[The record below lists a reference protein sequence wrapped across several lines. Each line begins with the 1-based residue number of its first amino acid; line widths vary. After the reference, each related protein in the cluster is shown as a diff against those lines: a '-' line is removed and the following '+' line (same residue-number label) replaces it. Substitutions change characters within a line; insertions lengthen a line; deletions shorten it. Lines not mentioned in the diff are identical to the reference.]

1 MLYVAAMFVHI
12 YMGTI
17 GVEGAFE
24 AMADG
29 NVDVNWAKERHSLW
43 YEEEM
48 QAGAGQRPGDAAG
61 RITGISIRDK
71 NARPCGRAFCY
82 KGAMRIIG
90 LAGWSGSGKTTLIKK
105 LIPRLIARGIS
116 VSTLKHAHH
125 GFDLDQPGKDSFF
138 HRTAGA
144 TEVIISS
151 AKRWAILHELR
162 EQPEWD
168 MAALVGKMSPVDL
181 VLVEGFKRDAF
192 PKLEIHRIANGKPLI
207 HPEDPHIVAVASD
220 SALPA
225 ARVPVIDL
233 NDIEA
238 IADLL
243 LKHAVPIGAGRIRE
257 RLMAQLTDD
266 CFAFSGPLLPLEDM
280 ERLIGERVAPVAE
293 TERVALARRARPRD
307 RRRREGAGRSAAVR

>member
-1 MLYVAAMFVHI
+1 
-12 YMGTI
+12 
-17 GVEGAFE
+17 
-24 AMADG
+24 
-29 NVDVNWAKERHSLW
+29 
-43 YEEEM
+43 
-48 QAGAGQRPGDAAG
+48 
-61 RITGISIRDK
+61 
-71 NARPCGRAFCY
+71 
-82 KGAMRIIG
+82 MRIIG

-105 LIPRLIARGIS
+105 LIPRLIARGIA

-168 MAALVGKMSPVDL
+168 LAALVGKMSPVDL

-225 ARVPVIDL
+225 AQVPVVDL

-243 LKHAVPIGAGRIRE
+243 LKHAVPI
-257 RLMAQLTDD
+257 
-266 CFAFSGPLLPLEDM
+266 
-280 ERLIGERVAPVAE
+280 
-293 TERVALARRARPRD
+293 
-307 RRRREGAGRSAAVR
+307 

>member
-1 MLYVAAMFVHI
+1 
-12 YMGTI
+12 
-17 GVEGAFE
+17 
-24 AMADG
+24 
-29 NVDVNWAKERHSLW
+29 
-43 YEEEM
+43 
-48 QAGAGQRPGDAAG
+48 
-61 RITGISIRDK
+61 
-71 NARPCGRAFCY
+71 
-82 KGAMRIIG
+82 MRIIG

-105 LIPRLIARGIS
+105 LIPRLLARGIS

-168 MAALVGKMSPVDL
+168 LAALVGKMSPVDL

-192 PKLEIHRIANGKPLI
+192 PKLEIYRIANGKPLI

-220 SALPA
+220 SALPQA
-225 ARVPVIDL
+225 KVPVVDL

-243 LKHAVPIGAGRIRE
+243 LKNAVPI
-257 RLMAQLTDD
+257 
-266 CFAFSGPLLPLEDM
+266 
-280 ERLIGERVAPVAE
+280 
-293 TERVALARRARPRD
+293 
-307 RRRREGAGRSAAVR
+307 

>member
-1 MLYVAAMFVHI
+1 
-12 YMGTI
+12 
-17 GVEGAFE
+17 
-24 AMADG
+24 
-29 NVDVNWAKERHSLW
+29 
-43 YEEEM
+43 
-48 QAGAGQRPGDAAG
+48 
-61 RITGISIRDK
+61 
-71 NARPCGRAFCY
+71 
-82 KGAMRIIG
+82 MRIIG

-105 LIPRLIARGIS
+105 LIPRLIARSIS

-162 EQPEWD
+162 AQPEWD
-168 MAALVGKMSPVDL
+168 MAALVRKMSPVDL

-207 HPEDPHIVAVASD
+207 HPKDPHIVAVASD
-220 SALPA
+220 SALPQSK
-225 ARVPVIDL
+225 VPVVDL

-243 LKHAVPIGAGRIRE
+243 LKHAVPI
-257 RLMAQLTDD
+257 
-266 CFAFSGPLLPLEDM
+266 
-280 ERLIGERVAPVAE
+280 
-293 TERVALARRARPRD
+293 
-307 RRRREGAGRSAAVR
+307 